1 MSSSTYSKA
10 SLLKL
15 TIKSFLVL
23 FCVPILSV
31 WTVGSLLCA
40 AIAMVA
46 ALLGLFGWNG
56 IAMNIYPGYALP
68 GILGFPV
75 GLLLAF
81 LLILSFYYTRRFL
94 KRSIQFIKS

>member
-1 MSSSTYSKA
+1 MNSSTYSKG
-10 SLLKL
+10 SLIKL
-15 TIKSFLVL
+15 TIKSFLIL

-40 AIAMVA
+40 AIALIA

-56 IAMNIYPGYALP
+56 VAMNIYPGYALP

-81 LLILSFYYTRRFL
+81 LLVLSFYYTRRFL
-94 KRSIQFIKS
+94 KESIRIIKS